1 VTREEVREGS
11 SELSMIM
18 LIDTLGERYGKLP
31 SEIIRQA
38 NTFDVFIADTA
49 IGYRNAQQEKAMNG
63 GKSVV
68 DPKTFSEEDLL
79 KMVKETHG
87 KS

>member
-1 VTREEVREGS
+1 
-11 SELSMIM
+11 MIM

-38 NTFDVFIADTA
+38 NTLDVFIADTA

-63 GKSVV
+63 GQTPF
-68 DPKTFSEEDLL
+68 DPAKVSQEELL
-79 KMVKETHG
+79 QVLKETHG
-87 KS
+87 TS

>member
-1 VTREEVREGS
+1 MTREEILDGS
-11 SELSMIM
+11 PELSMIM

-31 SEIIRQA
+31 SEVIRVA
-38 NTFDVFIADTA
+38 NTFDVFVADTA

-68 DPKTFSEEDLL
+68 DPKTFSEEELL
-79 KMVKETHG
+79 KMVEETHG
-87 KS
+87 KG